1 MLYIINA
8 NHYHLYYC
16 NLMLK
21 RRCVVSQK
29 SVLKAEFDPELPTTK
44 DVLMAIS
51 CVATQYAINPS
62 IGLAK
67 TALTL
72 ANNLNAPE
80 YADGASIQEVAQ
92 RLTMQWDAV
101 VEEYLFV
108 EAGVMPS
115 QGTLQ

>member
-16 NLMLK
+16 NLMQK
-21 RRCVVSQK
+21 RRCMVNQE
-29 SVLKAEFDPELPTTK
+29 SVLKAKFDPELPTAR

-51 CVATQYAINPS
+51 CVATQYAMNPS
-62 IGLAK
+62 LGLAK
-67 TALTL
+67 TALIL

-101 VEEYLFV
+101 VEEYLFI
-108 EAGVMPS
+108 EASVMPS
-115 QGTLQ
+115 QAILQ